1 MTRLEQQLNFINEIE
16 KLKTVTRMNK
26 TLDGRQ
32 ENSAE
37 HSWHLGIIGMY
48 LAEYGEVTL
57 DKFKVVQ
64 LLLIHD
70 LVEIYAG
77 DAFLYNDKARKA
89 AEKKEEASLKQL
101 VALLPE
107 DQGNELYTLWHEFE
121 DKKTPEAQFA
131 KAIDA
136 FQPLLNHY
144 LTAEDD
150 FNPSQIT
157 LSQVYD
163 KKGFIKDYCPKL
175 WPAVEEIIQK
185 NLKKGLFIDDLSQ
198 DNC

>member
-1 MTRLEQQLNFINEIE
+1 MTRLEKQINFINEIE
-16 KLKTVTRMNK
+16 KLKTVTRQNK

-48 LAEYGEVTL
+48 LTEYGDDNL
-57 DKFKVVQ
+57 DRFKVVQ

-77 DAFLYNDKARKA
+77 DAFLYNDVARKA
-89 AEKKEEASLKQL
+89 AEKKEEASLNQL

-107 DQGNELYTLWHEFE
+107 DQGGDLSRLWHEFE
-121 DKKTPEAQFA
+121 DRKTPEAKFA

-144 LTAEDD
+144 LTAEDH
-150 FNPSQIT
+150 FNPNQIT

-163 KKGFIKDYCPKL
+163 KKGFIKTYCPKL

-185 NLKKGLFIDDLSQ
+185 NLQKGLFLDDL
-198 DNC
+198 NN